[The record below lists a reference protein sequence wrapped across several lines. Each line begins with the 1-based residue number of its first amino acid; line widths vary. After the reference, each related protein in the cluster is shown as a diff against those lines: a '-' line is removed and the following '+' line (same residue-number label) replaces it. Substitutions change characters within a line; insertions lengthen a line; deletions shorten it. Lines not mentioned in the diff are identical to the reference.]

1 MAGTTTQSPRDVD
14 GHEGRMTRTATPRL
28 LRRLNAQRVLD
39 ALRDGGTQRV
49 TELVARTGLSRPT
62 VDAVA
67 DDLVRLGWVAELAE
81 QTPRRGRPARALA
94 FRADAGYVAAID
106 IGEVKVRAAVADLR
120 GQVVAERLHE
130 FDADDRLPEIRSVAR
145 ATLKDAGVSRA
156 RGAAGSPPHAAG
168 ASGAPGAAG
177 SPPPAAPRGHDVTH
191 RRLLAACVSCTGA
204 MDATRGRIIFSDA
217 LPHGFNLA
225 GALQRTLAAPV
236 VIEND
241 CNLAVIGE
249 RWQGVARGTDD
260 VICVLGG
267 ERIGAGIVVGGKL
280 LRGHAG
286 AAGEL
291 AFLDAYAHEQ
301 QGRGI
306 AQLVGVLAGQ
316 TPEAVF
322 EAARAGDPTALH
334 AVERAANWAGLAIVA
349 MAQVVNPE
357 LVVIG
362 GGVAGA
368 GEVLLDP
375 LRRLVEERVPIPPR
389 IEASSLGARGPLVGA
404 IRHAL
409 DHLEPRLLDGLDEA
423 A

>member
-1 MAGTTTQSPRDVD
+1 MTTNRA
-14 GHEGRMTRTATPRL
+14 ATPRL
-28 LRRLNAQRVLD
+28 LRRLNAQRVFD
-39 ALRDGGTQRV
+39 ALRDGGAQRV
-49 TELVARTGLSRPT
+49 TELVAHTGLSRPT

-67 DDLVRLGWVAELAE
+67 DDLVRLGWASEVTAR
-81 QTPRRGRPARALA
+81 TPRRGRPARSLA
-94 FRADAGYVAAID
+94 FKADAGYVAALD

-120 GQVVAERLHE
+120 GEIVGERVHE
-130 FDADDRLPEIRSVAR
+130 FDGADRVPAIRRIAG
-145 ATLKDAGVSRA
+145 ATLKDAGVSR
-156 RGAAGSPPHAAG
+156 
-168 ASGAPGAAG
+168 
-177 SPPPAAPRGHDVTH
+177 
-191 RRLLAACVSCTGA
+191 RRLLASCVGCTGA
-204 MDATRGRIIFSDA
+204 MDPAAGRVIFSTA

-225 GALQRTLAAPV
+225 GALQRTLAPPV
-236 VIEND
+236 VVEND

-249 RWQGVARGTDD
+249 RWRGVARGVED
-260 VICVLGG
+260 VVCVLGG

-291 AFLDAYAHEQ
+291 GFLSTYAAEK

-306 AQLVGVLAGQ
+306 AQLVQVLAGEA
-316 TPEAVF
+316 PEAVF
-322 EAARAGDPTALH
+322 EAARAGDAAALEV
-334 AVERAANWAGLAIVA
+334 VERAASWAGLAIVT

-368 GEVLLDP
+368 GDVLLDP
-375 LRRLVEERVPIPPR
+375 LRRLVSDGFAIAPR
-389 IEASSLGARGPLVGA
+389 IEASSLGARGPLIGA

-409 DHLEPRLLDGLDEA
+409 DDLEPRLLDGLEEA